1 MRMFAILSLSFFPLL
16 VLAQPSPIVQTSRV
30 VPAPPTLQKPRDLA
44 KIPDGAQPIY
54 FCAERATDWLR
65 LANRADGRFKYGLQP
80 ALKTNLDGDNYL
92 SQVGA
97 GFALARAGRYFCDE
111 RITAV
116 ARQSLL
122 TLLLETMPDPDDKSC
137 RCSAAPPLAI
147 SRLHANGTLVLAI
160 HELANPGTDLLDK
173 ADELCNYIR
182 KQQRPDGSLLVTIGP
197 NLVRGHSP
205 DGEAENAG
213 WAMHGLIRSCKR
225 RPADWKL
232 DIVRKARGYYH
243 DSWQTNRSIACVASQ
258 TPAYAEAYLLTKEK
272 EFADTVFAMNDWLVG
287 LQYRDEFES
296 TRAHWAGGFPR
307 SQNNKV
313 ESTTPDI
320 SSARAAVSL
329 AEACRVAKHAG
340 DLPRLQRYERAL
352 LNNVQF
358 LMKLQYTSY
367 NTDHFTPTFRPNIIG
382 AFFASHQD
390 GNIRID
396 YTQHAL
402 TAMVQYLDAVIE

>member
-1 MRMFAILSLSFFPLL
+1 MRVFAFLSLSLFPLL
-16 VLAQPSPIVQTSRV
+16 VLAQPAPIVQTSRV
-30 VPAPPTLQKPRDLA
+30 VPAPSSPQKPRDVA
-44 KIPDGAQPIY
+44 TIPAGGQPIY
-54 FCAERATDWLR
+54 FCADRATDWLR
-65 LANRADGRFKYGLQP
+65 LANRPDGRFKYGLQP
-80 ALKTNLDGDNYL
+80 SLKVGLDGDNYL
-92 SQVGA
+92 SQAGA
-97 GFALARAGRYFCDE
+97 AFALARAGRYFRDE
-111 RITAV
+111 RVTAV
-116 ARQSLL
+116 ARQALL
-122 TLLLETMPDPDDKSC
+122 TLLLETMPDPDDKTC
-137 RCSAAPPLAI
+137 RYSAGPPMAI
-147 SRLHANGTLVLAI
+147 SRLYANGTLVLAI
-160 HELANPGTDLLDK
+160 HELANPASDLLDK

-197 NLVRGHSP
+197 NLVRSNQP
-205 DGEAENAG
+205 DGDAENAG
-213 WAMHGLIRSCKR
+213 WALQGLIRSCKR

-232 DIVRKARGYYH
+232 DIVRKARSYYH
-243 DSWQTNRSIACVASQ
+243 DYWHANRSIACVASQ
-258 TPAYAEAYLLTKEK
+258 TPAYAEAYVLTKEK
-272 EFADTVFAMNDWLVG
+272 GFADTVFAMNDWLIG

-307 SQNNKV
+307 CQQNKV
-313 ESTTPDI
+313 DSVTPDI
-320 SSARAAVSL
+320 ASARAAVSL

-367 NTDHFTPTFRPNIIG
+367 NTDHFTPSFRPNIIG